1 MLTLKQWLIAG
12 GLGMI
17 LTAASILS
25 YDLYRAVLYRRALS
39 TPRAG
44 TVAPLPEERWR
55 TSLALVLLAWGP
67 ILLALSI
74 AVAAS
79 GLGIGCGS

>member
-39 TPRAG
+39 TPGARN
-44 TVAPLPEERWR
+44 VAPLPEERWR

-74 AVAAS
+74 AVGAS
-79 GLGIGCGS
+79 GLRTSCCS